1 MPNDR
6 GTQAETTRP
15 CHFFFF
21 FSRATW
27 PIGFE
32 KSRAFVET
40 SFFLSSVYPSRWW
53 VSFQWWWWWHCF
65 LVDGFLV
72 RRRRD
77 LVTPYKERST
87 TGFEKCSAGRKK
99 ISRSISLNVQ
109 QQRWCE
115 TQKGSV
121 SPSVPAEYLPSPR
134 TSAVSIGHGQQRYAT
149 DTLSTA
155 AYLGHPI
162 ISPGSATPSRSSFKV
177 TSASL
182 FRLNQARITCSRP
195 IVVVVITTHRRL
207 GKRRKSLSRRLNLID
222 ARSSLQVFF
231 SKVYLQWPAA
241 VK

>member
-1 MPNDR
+1 M
-6 GTQAETTRP
+6 
-15 CHFFFF
+15 
-21 FSRATW
+21 
-27 PIGFE
+27 
-32 KSRAFVET
+32 
-40 SFFLSSVYPSRWW
+40 LSW
-53 VSFQWWWWWHCF
+53 
-65 LVDGFLV
+65 
-72 RRRRD
+72 
-77 LVTPYKERST
+77 K
-87 TGFEKCSAGRKK
+87 KK

-109 QQRWCE
+109 KQRWCE

-182 FRLNQARITCSRP
+182 FRLNQARITCSRLA
-195 IVVVVITTHRRL
+195 IVVVITMTQTHRRL

-231 SKVYLQWPAA
+231 SKVYLQ
-241 VK
+241 